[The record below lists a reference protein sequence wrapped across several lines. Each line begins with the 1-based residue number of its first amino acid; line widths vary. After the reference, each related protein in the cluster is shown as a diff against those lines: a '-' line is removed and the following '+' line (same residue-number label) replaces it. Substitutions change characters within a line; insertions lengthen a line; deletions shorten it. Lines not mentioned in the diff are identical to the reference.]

1 MLNLSKA
8 VLVTTIGFILSII
21 FGITLI
27 PLLRKFKFSQRLS
40 TYLSSTHKNKTGTPT
55 MGGFIFIVPTLVTM
69 LLLLIFKKISFSYN
83 LLTIIF
89 TFISYSIIG
98 FIDDYLIIKR
108 NNNNGLSEKMKLI
121 LQIIV
126 AIIFFYLFM
135 KAGNEPLLWVH
146 TFGIKWHIGWF
157 YGVFILFILVAS
169 SNAVNLTDGL
179 DGLAG
184 GLSLLSFL
192 AFGIIC
198 FNTGW
203 LDGYEEIAL
212 FCFTLVGSLLGF
224 LAFNTNPAKVFM
236 GDTGSLSLGATLGSI
251 AIITRHELLLGVIGI
266 VFVIETVSCLIQRY
280 YYKLTKKRFF
290 PMAPIHHTFEKLG
303 WKEQDIIK
311 LFWIIG
317 FLGASISIIFGVY
330 I

>member
-8 VLVTTIGFILSII
+8 VFVMLAGFILSLII
-21 FGITLI
+21 GIIII
-27 PLLRKFKFSQRLS
+27 PLLRKFKFNQRLS
-40 TYLSSTHKNKTGTPT
+40 TYLSSAHSKKVGTPT
-55 MGGFIFIVPTLVTM
+55 MGGFIFIIPTLITI
-69 LLLLIFKKISFSYN
+69 LLLLIMKKITITYN
-83 LLTIIF
+83 FLIVVF
-89 TFISYSIIG
+89 TFIGYAIIG

-108 NNNNGLSEKMKLI
+108 NNNNGLSEKSKLV
-121 LQIIV
+121 LQLII

-135 KAGNEPLLWVH
+135 KAGNEPLLWIH
-146 TFGIKWHIGWF
+146 TLGIKWNIGFF

-184 GLSLLSFL
+184 GLSFIAFI

-212 FCFTLVGSLLGF
+212 FCFALVGSLLGF
-224 LAFNTNPAKVFM
+224 LVFNVNPAKIFM
-236 GDTGSLSLGATLGSI
+236 GDTGSLCLGASLGSI
-251 AIITRHELLLGVIGI
+251 AIITRHELLLVVIGS
-266 VFVIETVSCLIQRY
+266 VFVIETVSCLIQRF

-311 LFWIIG
+311 LFWIVG
-317 FLGASISIIFGVY
+317 FLSASIAIIFGVF

>member
-8 VLVTTIGFILSII
+8 VLMITVGFIFSVILGMI
-21 FGITLI
+21 LI
-27 PLLRKFKFSQRLS
+27 PILRKFKFGQRLS
-40 TYLSSTHKNKTGTPT
+40 TYLSDTHKSKSGTPT
-55 MGGFIFIVPTLVTM
+55 MGGFIFIIPTM
-69 LLLLIFKKISFSYN
+69 LTILLLVLFKKISFSCN
-83 LLTIIF
+83 FFIVLF
-89 TFISYSIIG
+89 TFISYAIIG

-135 KAGNEPLLWVH
+135 KAGNEPLLWIH
-146 TFGIKWHIGWF
+146 TFGLKLHIGWF
-157 YGVFILFILVAS
+157 YGVLILFILVAS

-184 GLSLLSFL
+184 GLSFIAFF
-192 AFGIIC
+192 AFGVIS

-212 FCFTLVGSLLGF
+212 FCFVLMGSLLGF
-224 LAFNTNPAKVFM
+224 LVFNSHPAKIFM
-236 GDTGSLSLGATLGSI
+236 GDTGSLCLGATLGSI
-251 AIITRHELLLGVIGI
+251 AIITRHELLLIIIGI
-266 VFVIETVSCLIQRY
+266 VFVIETLSCLIQRY

-311 LFWIIG
+311 LFWIVG